1 MGDTTVKSASTLIQD
16 IKREEKAIQELQKNI
31 DKKKQC
37 IRSYKQTLWT
47 LCDHEWVRDYFVP
60 FDDIC
65 KYYCKKCDLWKDK
78 FYYFN

>member
-1 MGDTTVKSASTLIQD
+1 MGDTTVQSASTLIQD

-31 DKKKQC
+31 DEKKQC

-60 FDDIC
+60 FDDNC
-65 KYYCKKCDLWKDK
+65 KYYCKKCELWRDK